1 MASIARLIRSGGWLI
16 WATWLKQAAQ
26 ELSRYLLYL
35 RVPLLLLGL
44 GLIFSL
50 LGLIG
55 LIALLWWCTPEPW
68 RLGVMAGVLAAAA
81 AAGAWML
88 AAPRRRLGRSGR
100 SGGPGRSGR
109 PCRWDPDPGAG

>member
-44 GLIFSL
+44 AVVAFLTQQLSDVL
-50 LGLIG
+50 LGM
-55 LIALLWWCTPEPW
+55 ALEPEW
-68 RLGVMAGVLAAAA
+68 GAFVMGALAAGLFGVA
-81 AAGAWML
+81 
-88 AAPRRRLGRSGR
+88 
-100 SGGPGRSGR
+100 R
-109 PCRWDPDPGAG
+109 P